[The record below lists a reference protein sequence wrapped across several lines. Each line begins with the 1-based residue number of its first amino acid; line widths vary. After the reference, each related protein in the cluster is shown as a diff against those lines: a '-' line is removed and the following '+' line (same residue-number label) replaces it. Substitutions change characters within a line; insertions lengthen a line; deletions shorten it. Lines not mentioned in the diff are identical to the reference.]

1 MKSTKFI
8 AATAIALLAGTVQA
22 AGPRVSLSY
31 DYANANGDTPLK
43 SNQEATLSVAQDTK
57 FGTFDVAGIMR
68 RVDAGVAGGDSTQGF
83 EVGYGLQGDVAGL
96 GLKARLA
103 YGQANG
109 ISNRKASAL
118 TGQTANGDYAS
129 IALEASRPI
138 TSNVTGFVGYRFRH
152 GLDSHFADQSRA
164 YFGTDIKLTQ
174 AIGVRVGLTHD
185 RQNKRISNGVTT
197 AVSYQF

>member
-1 MKSTKFI
+1 MKSTQI
-8 AATAIALLAGTVQA
+8 ITAIAIAALASVAHA

-31 DYANANGDTPLK
+31 DYANANGNTPLK

-57 FGTFDVAGIMR
+57 FGTFDVAGVMR
-68 RVDAGVAGGDSTQGF
+68 RVDAGIAGGDSTQGF
-83 EVGYGLQGDVAGL
+83 EVGYGLQGELAGL
-96 GLKARLA
+96 GLKGRLA

-109 ISNRKASAL
+109 ISNRRAGAL
-118 TGQTANGDYAS
+118 TGQNANGDYAS

-138 TSNVTGFVGYRFRH
+138 TSNMTGFVGYRFRH

-164 YFGTDIKLTQ
+164 YFGTDIKL
-174 AIGVRVGLTHD
+174 APAVGVRIGLTHD

-197 AVSYQF
+197 SVSYQF